1 MGQAPEEIE
10 RHIHETRERLD
21 ENVSELRARIRSSL
35 DWRNQMQRHPLTSTA
50 VPFTVGLLLS
60 FVIGRALVTARRR
73 SKSRSLLAEFAAGRR
88 IATGDGRVA
97 SWDEV
102 IDALLAMG
110 PQRARAV
117 LSELLPAL
125 KSYRRG

>member
-1 MGQAPEEIE
+1 MGQAPEDIE

-35 DWRNQMQRHPLTSTA
+35 DWHNQMQRHPLASTA
-50 VPFTVGLLLS
+50 VPFAFGLMLSLLL
-60 FVIGRALVTARRR
+60 GRALIGARRR
-73 SKSRSLLAEFAAGRR
+73 AKSRSLLAAFAAGQRPVTGNRR
-88 IATGDGRVA
+88 LA

-102 IDALLAMG
+102 IDALLSMG

-117 LSELLPAL
+117 LSELLPAF
-125 KSYRRG
+125 KSYARR